1 MQGRLHFLHCLIK
14 HENRYFPL
22 SSKWADLSMKK
33 ERPYQWDV
41 FYNVPLNHISMKD
54 SD

>member
-14 HENRYFPL
+14 YENRYFLL

-33 ERPYQWDV
+33 EVSYQYDV
-41 FYNVPLNHISMKD
+41 FIMFHLIIFL
-54 SD
+54 